1 VINKKQ
7 NLDTM
12 WDCAE
17 DSEELINT
25 WDVKFSRKLFLPNCW
40 WIHIP
45 L

>member
-1 VINKKQ
+1 MPDILKEPFKEVINKKQ

-25 WDVKFSRKLFLPNCW
+25 
-40 WIHIP
+40 
-45 L
+45 